1 MSFKLES
8 ERVRYEAYLLTTNKA
23 GLSRYSQPLT
33 MLVAFTTRRVEPGE
47 QLFLYY
53 GKSYREFRTYSAG
66 NPSSVQCPNDVRR
79 LFPSGV
85 PWSCVVQIPRKLLDD
100 EEDSGSDEEWKPG
113 RRR

>member
-1 MSFKLES
+1 MNDEQYRLISNSKYGS
-8 ERVRYEAYLLTTNKA
+8 EWVIYNDDIVDDPLSAYYKI
-23 GLSRYSQPLT
+23 
-33 MLVAFTTRRVEPGE
+33 EPGE

-85 PWSCVVQIPRKLLDD
+85 PWSCVVQIPRKLLD
-100 EEDSGSDEEWKPG
+100 EQDSDDDPEWKPG
-113 RRR
+113 RRGRR